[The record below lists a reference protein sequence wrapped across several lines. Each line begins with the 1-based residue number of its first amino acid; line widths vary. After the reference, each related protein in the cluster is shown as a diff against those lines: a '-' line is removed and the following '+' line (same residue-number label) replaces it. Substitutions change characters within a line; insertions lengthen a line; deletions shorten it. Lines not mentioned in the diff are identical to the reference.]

1 MRDVRELEEKIGYH
15 FHDKNYLLT
24 ALTHSSYA
32 NEHKGECKYN
42 ERLEFLGIPFW
53 AWWWRIT
60 CLSTARTCRKGI

>member
-42 ERLEFLGIPFW
+42 ERSGVPGGFRFGRGGGGLPV
-53 AWWWRIT
+53 
-60 CLSTARTCRKGI
+60 